1 MLRRKL
7 AIAGWAVHGQWAVAL
22 FKPGRKNQCG
32 KIGAVVNVEVREQEP
47 VVSERAVDLMRLKSR
62 IILHGDNHSITK
74 RPGRDSA
81 RGSE

>member
-1 MLRRKL
+1 
-7 AIAGWAVHGQWAVAL
+7 
-22 FKPGRKNQCG
+22 
-32 KIGAVVNVEVREQEP
+32 VVNVEVREQEP